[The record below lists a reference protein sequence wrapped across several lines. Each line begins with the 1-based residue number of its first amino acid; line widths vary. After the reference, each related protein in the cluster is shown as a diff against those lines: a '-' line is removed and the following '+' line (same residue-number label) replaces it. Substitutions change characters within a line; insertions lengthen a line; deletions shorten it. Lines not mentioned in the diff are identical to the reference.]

1 MLMELLALLETLAHR
16 EAYSSASF
24 SKTCER
30 LNSCLVTARGS
41 SHSAERVKSGIANA
55 RNKKPSKSW
64 GRKLVLTQETAA
76 SSVKMRNSL
85 TRDLIHV
92 STEIE
97 SFYVDVALQSVKSAT
112 GKE

>member
-1 MLMELLALLETLAHR
+1 MIDDGH
-16 EAYSSASF
+16 
-24 SKTCER
+24 
-30 LNSCLVTARGS
+30 TARD
-41 SHSAERVKSGIANA
+41 EM
-55 RNKKPSKSW
+55 
-64 GRKLVLTQETAA
+64 E
-76 SSVKMRNSL
+76 VKMRNSL